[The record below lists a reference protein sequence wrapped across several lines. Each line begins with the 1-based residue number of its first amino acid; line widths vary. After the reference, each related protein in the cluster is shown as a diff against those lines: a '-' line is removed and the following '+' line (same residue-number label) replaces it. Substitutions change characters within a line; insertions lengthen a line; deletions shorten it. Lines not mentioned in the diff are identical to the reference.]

1 MTKYTRVLTQFLT
14 LSRLFCCHSFPFS
27 TLLLAVSCLSLWLC
41 CCVCNALS
49 LFWVGRTPNQQAFY
63 ALIYL
68 SSKCA
73 VGLLRHIKFCLAF
86 LELSERR
93 CCCSF
98 LDPKTPL
105 FPPIL
110 SEYTEMTVRTIY
122 RIMGRWAIAIHC
134 TRRVKM
140 QLLLIRF
147 VWEFVFV
154 NRSLSNSA

>member
-1 MTKYTRVLTQFLT
+1 MTNYIRVLTLFLT
-14 LSRLFCCHSFPFS
+14 LSRLFCCHDFPFS

-73 VGLLRHIKFCLAF
+73 VGLLRHFKFCLAF
-86 LELSERR
+86 IELSERR

-98 LDPKTPL
+98 FRPKNAIL
-105 FPPIL
+105 FTPIL
-110 SEYTEMTVRTIY
+110 SDYTGMTVRTIY
-122 RIMGRWAIAIHC
+122 KIMERLRNI
-134 TRRVKM
+134 VNV
-140 QLLLIRF
+140 
-147 VWEFVFV
+147 VWIC
-154 NRSLSNSA
+154 SYY